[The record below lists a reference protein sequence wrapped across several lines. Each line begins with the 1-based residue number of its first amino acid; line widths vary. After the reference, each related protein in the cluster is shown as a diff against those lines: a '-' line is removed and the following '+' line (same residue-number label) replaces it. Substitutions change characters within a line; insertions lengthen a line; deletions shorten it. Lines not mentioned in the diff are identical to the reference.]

1 MAENKKVGIDLV
13 ADTKSLRSQLREATQ
28 ELARLQDSATASAQE
43 IANAAKRAAEL
54 KDRIGDAKDTIEA
67 FSPDAKFK
75 AFSQS
80 IQGVAGAFAGVQ
92 GALGLVGVE
101 SAEVEKQLLKVQSA
115 LALSEGLNTVFSS
128 IDGFKNLA
136 LVLKTQV
143 ITAFSTLRGAIIAT
157 GLGALA
163 VGLGLLIANFEKVKE
178 TVVNLIPGLGR
189 LASFI
194 GDIVEKVTDYVG
206 ITSKADRALEL
217 FETNSKNRKA
227 TLEKE
232 LKVLEARGASESK
245 LVDIRK
251 KIAQEEIN
259 ILEAKQR
266 NGKKLSED
274 EAKALDEQKTNLLV
288 IDATYNKK
296 LLDAQKAK
304 NEEYLKKKEEADQKE
319 IELENKKFTRL
330 GELSKQGKTEQE
342 NKLNELNAQYA
353 LDLELFEGNQSALFF
368 IFKKYQDA
376 RFNLEKENRATL
388 SKEEEAEIDK
398 KLESLTLAGEKEV
411 QQKAKTNNMLTSLV
425 DRSIK
430 VNEQAN
436 KKDLTNKQLTET
448 AKLDLVANTLNS
460 ASTLIGKQT
469 VAGKAL
475 AVASATID
483 TYRSANLALAT
494 LPPPYGAIVAG
505 VNIASG
511 LANVSSILSTQV
523 PGGGGGGGSVPS
535 IQAPLTPQFQ
545 ATAPTALA
553 QESLNQINNVA
564 VKAYVVE
571 SDITNNQQRI
581 QRLEQSAKI

>member
-1 MAENKKVGIDLV
+1 MAQQKVGVELI

-28 ELARLQDSATASAQE
+28 ELIKIQGAFGEYSKEALEAARNVAL
-43 IANAAKRAAEL
+43 L
-54 KDRIGDAKDTIEA
+54 KDRIQEAKETVDLFDPGKKLQA
-67 FSPDAKFK
+67 VSGVVNA
-75 AFSQS
+75 
-80 IQGVAGAFAGVQ
+80 VAGAYAGLQ
-92 GALGLVGVE
+92 GAMGLVGVE

-115 LALSEGLNTVFSS
+115 LALSQGISTVLDSAKDFQRLGA
-128 IDGFKNLA
+128 II
-136 LVLKTQV
+136 KTQV
-143 ITAFSTLRGAIIAT
+143 VTAFSTLRGAIIAT
-157 GLGALA
+157 GVGALA

-206 ITSKADRALEL
+206 ITSQADRALEL

-251 KIAQEEIN
+251 KVAQEEIN

-330 GELSKQGKTEQE
+330 NELSKQGKTEQE

-398 KLESLTLAGEKEV
+398 KLESLTKAGEKEV
-411 QQKAKTNNMLTSLV
+411 QQKVKTNTMLTSLV

-523 PGGGGGGGSVPS
+523 PGGGGGGSVPS

-571 SDITNNQQRI
+571 SDITNSQQRI

>member
-1 MAENKKVGIDLV
+1 MAQQKVGVELI

-28 ELARLQDSATASAQE
+28 ELIKIQGAFGEYSKEALEAARNVAQ
-43 IANAAKRAAEL
+43 L
-54 KDRIGDAKDTIEA
+54 KDRIQEAKETVDLFDPGKKLQA
-67 FSPDAKFK
+67 VSGVVNA
-75 AFSQS
+75 
-80 IQGVAGAFAGVQ
+80 VAGAYAGLQ
-92 GALGLVGVE
+92 GAMGLVGVE

-115 LALSEGLNTVFSS
+115 LALSQGISTVLDSAKDFQRLGA
-128 IDGFKNLA
+128 II
-136 LVLKTQV
+136 KTQV
-143 ITAFSTLRGAIIAT
+143 VTAFSTLRGAIIAT
-157 GLGALA
+157 GVGALA

-178 TVVNLIPGLGR
+178 TLTNLFPGLARFATFVGN
-189 LASFI
+189 
-194 GDIVEKVTDYVG
+194 IVEKVTDYVG
-206 ITSKADRALEL
+206 ITSQADRALEL

-251 KIAQEEIN
+251 KVAQEEIN

-330 GELSKQGKTEQE
+330 GELSKQGKTDQE
-342 NKLNELNAQYA
+342 NKLNELNEQYA

-398 KLESLTLAGEKEV
+398 KLESLTKAGEKEV
-411 QQKAKTNNMLTSLV
+411 QQKVKTNTMLTSLV

-523 PGGGGGGGSVPS
+523 PGGGGGGSVPS

-571 SDITNNQQRI
+571 SDITNSQQRI
-581 QRLEQSAKI
+581 SRLEQSAKI

>member
-1 MAENKKVGIDLV
+1 MAQQKVGVELI

-28 ELARLQDSATASAQE
+28 ELIKIQGTFGEYSKEALEAARNVAQ
-43 IANAAKRAAEL
+43 L
-54 KDRIGDAKDTIEA
+54 KDRIQEAKETVELFDPGKKLQA
-67 FSPDAKFK
+67 VSGVVNA
-75 AFSQS
+75 
-80 IQGVAGAFAGVQ
+80 VAGAYAGLQ
-92 GALGLVGVE
+92 GAMGLVGVE

-115 LALSEGLNTVFSS
+115 LALSQGISTVLDSAKDFQRLGA
-128 IDGFKNLA
+128 II
-136 LVLKTQV
+136 KTQV
-143 ITAFSTLRGAIIAT
+143 VTAFSTLKGAIIAT
-157 GLGALA
+157 GVGALA

-178 TVVNLIPGLGR
+178 TLTNLFPGLGR

-206 ITSKADRALEL
+206 ITSQADRALEL

-245 LVDIRK
+245 LVEIRK
-251 KIAQEEIN
+251 KIALEEIN

-411 QQKAKTNNMLTSLV
+411 QQKAKTNTMLTSLV

-523 PGGGGGGGSVPS
+523 PGSGGGGSVPS

-571 SDITNNQQRI
+571 SDITNSQQRI
-581 QRLEQSAKI
+581 SRLEQSAKI

>member
-1 MAENKKVGIDLV
+1 MAQQKVGVELI

-28 ELARLQDSATASAQE
+28 ELIKIQGAFGEYSKEALEAARNVAQ
-43 IANAAKRAAEL
+43 L
-54 KDRIGDAKDTIEA
+54 KDRIQEAKETVELFDPGKKLQA
-67 FSPDAKFK
+67 VSGVVNA
-75 AFSQS
+75 
-80 IQGVAGAFAGVQ
+80 VAGAYAGLQ
-92 GALGLVGVE
+92 GAMGLVGVE

-115 LALSEGLNTVFSS
+115 LALSQGISTFLDSAKDFQRLGA
-128 IDGFKNLA
+128 II
-136 LVLKTQV
+136 KTQV
-143 ITAFSTLRGAIIAT
+143 VTAFSTLRGAIIAT
-157 GLGALA
+157 GVGALA
-163 VGLGLLIANFEKVKE
+163 VGLGLLIANFDKVKE
-178 TVVNLIPGLGR
+178 TLTNLFPGLGR

-206 ITSKADRALEL
+206 ITSQADRALEL

-245 LVDIRK
+245 LVEIRK
-251 KIAQEEIN
+251 KVAQEEIN

-274 EAKALDEQKTNLLV
+274 EAKALDQQKTNLLV

-411 QQKAKTNNMLTSLV
+411 QQKVKTNTMLTSLV

-475 AVASATID
+475 AVAYATID

-523 PGGGGGGGSVPS
+523 PGSGGGGSVPS

-571 SDITNNQQRI
+571 SDITNSQQRI

>member
-1 MAENKKVGIDLV
+1 MAQQKVGVELI

-28 ELARLQDSATASAQE
+28 ELIKIQGAFGEYSKEALEAARNVAL
-43 IANAAKRAAEL
+43 L
-54 KDRIGDAKDTIEA
+54 KDRIQEAKETVDLFDPGKKLQA
-67 FSPDAKFK
+67 VSGVVNA
-75 AFSQS
+75 
-80 IQGVAGAFAGVQ
+80 VAGAYAGLQ

-115 LALSEGLNTVFSS
+115 LALSQGISTVLDSAKDFQRLGA
-128 IDGFKNLA
+128 II
-136 LVLKTQV
+136 KTQV
-143 ITAFSTLRGAIIAT
+143 VTAFSTLRGAIIAT
-157 GLGALA
+157 GVGALT

-178 TVVNLIPGLGR
+178 TLTNLFPGLARFATFVGN
-189 LASFI
+189 
-194 GDIVEKVTDYVG
+194 IVEKVTDYVG
-206 ITSKADRALEL
+206 ITSQADRALEL

-245 LVDIRK
+245 LVEIRK
-251 KIAQEEIN
+251 KIALEEIN

-330 GELSKQGKTEQE
+330 NELSKQGKTEQE

-398 KLESLTLAGEKEV
+398 KLASLTLAGEKEV
-411 QQKAKTNNMLTSLV
+411 EQKAKTNTMLTSLM

-523 PGGGGGGGSVPS
+523 PGGGGGGSVPS

>member
-1 MAENKKVGIDLV
+1 
-13 ADTKSLRSQLREATQ
+13 
-28 ELARLQDSATASAQE
+28 
-43 IANAAKRAAEL
+43 
-54 KDRIGDAKDTIEA
+54 
-67 FSPDAKFK
+67 
-75 AFSQS
+75 
-80 IQGVAGAFAGVQ
+80 VAGAYAGLQ
-92 GALGLVGVE
+92 GAMGLVGVE

-115 LALSEGLNTVFSS
+115 LALSQGISTVLDSAKDFQRLGA
-128 IDGFKNLA
+128 II
-136 LVLKTQV
+136 KTQV
-143 ITAFSTLRGAIIAT
+143 VTAFSTLRGAIIAT
-157 GLGALA
+157 GVGALA

-178 TVVNLIPGLGR
+178 TLTNLFPGLARFATFVGN
-189 LASFI
+189 
-194 GDIVEKVTDYVG
+194 IVEKVTDYVG

-232 LKVLEARGASESK
+232 LKVLEARGASESN

-251 KIAQEEIN
+251 KVAQEEIN

-411 QQKAKTNNMLTSLV
+411 QQKVKTNTILTSLV

-469 VAGKAL
+469 VAGKTL

-523 PGGGGGGGSVPS
+523 PGGGGGGSVPS

-571 SDITNNQQRI
+571 SDITNSQQRI
-581 QRLEQSAKI
+581 SRLEQSAKI